1 MYSPPTTVTR
11 VSTFMYT
18 FFICRENRLTWHSGL
33 IPPNEIWVKIGGDKG
48 GGSMKTSFQI
58 CNVPHPNSCKNSCVF
73 SIYEAADT
81 TTNLNIALEPFKAQI
96 SSLSGKTVWRL
107 VYSHFTHEV
116 AYNIHVSTHT
126 PGTRKLECS
135 CAVTMHTFASCMDC
149 LVHQVNT

>member
-1 MYSPPTTVTR
+1 
-11 VSTFMYT
+11 MYT

-96 SSLSGKTVWRL
+96 SSLSGKTVLYWL
-107 VYSHFTHEV
+107 VYMQ
-116 AYNIHVSTHT
+116 VSLTKDIA
-126 PGTRKLECS
+126 RLSYLENKCPS
-135 CAVTMHTFASCMDC
+135 YYCTKVW
-149 LVHQVNT
+149 